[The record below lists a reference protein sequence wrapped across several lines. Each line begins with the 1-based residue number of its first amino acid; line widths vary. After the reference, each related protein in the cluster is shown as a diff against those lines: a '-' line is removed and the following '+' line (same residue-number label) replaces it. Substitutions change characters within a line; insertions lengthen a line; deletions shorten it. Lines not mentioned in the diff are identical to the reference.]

1 MKFFFNNTLRSY
13 DVAIGQLFND
23 IWVIKYDKV
32 KKELIS
38 ELRVPLVYAPK
49 LHWYLRKYD
58 NIPNDFNVKTTIPKI
73 SFSRGA
79 PQYDAKRQMSKYV
92 QIKGNKRYSSVVQN
106 YIQKWAGSSV
116 PYKIPYEFSI
126 WTKNINEM
134 NQILEQ
140 ILSLFN
146 TQSYNIFVNEVPLL
160 DVGRNCRLI
169 MENSTQNYQ
178 TEFDIKGD
186 RLLRYSFTLNLEGN
200 IYPVIDEQQVIKEII
215 VNYWETEATEDKLLA
230 QSVVVEDVN
239 TEEGA

>member
-13 DVAIGQLFND
+13 DIAIGQLFND
-23 IWVIKYDKV
+23 IWTIKYDKEQ
-32 KKELIS
+32 KNIIS
-38 ELRVPLVYAPK
+38 ELRVPLVFNPK

-58 NIPNDFNVKTTIPKI
+58 NIPNDFNIKTTLPRI

-79 PQYDAKRQMSKYV
+79 PQYDGKRQMSKYI
-92 QIKGNKRYSSVVQN
+92 QIKGNKKYSSAVQN

-116 PYKIPYEFSI
+116 PYKIPYEFNI

-146 TQSYNIFVNEVPLL
+146 TQSYNIFINEVPLL
-160 DVGRNCRLI
+160 DVGRNCRII
-169 MENSTQNYQ
+169 MENTTQDYQ
-178 TEFDIKGD
+178 AEFDIKGD
-186 RLLRYSFTLNLEGN
+186 RLLRYKFVLNLEGN
-200 IYPVIDEQQVIKEII
+200 IYPVISQDQVIKEIV

-230 QSVVVEDVN
+230 QSIVIED
-239 TEEGA
+239 ESE